1 MVAAYVHGVA
11 VRTPHPAVEPGGTKI
26 HFFAD
31 YGGIV
36 VVVSG
41 DRVCPERQFL
51 VYNELA
57 GIGLVEVEFIP
68 VEFVGEVAEVHHIDR
83 PLGFRGFL
91 FDERHHL
98 LFEPGNI
105 VPAGI
110 VAQMYVREKE
120 HSVIVLVFAHQF
132 EVVSFH
138 LVWCGFQKGPEAR
151 PQAVGRFGY
160 RAGRCCDED
169 HAVRLVAG
177 DGIAAEA
184 VGLDYFLTVADQH
197 SGKGFPVQ
205 SDLAPDCCLS
215 IGVACNYAQQGR
227 CVNQYSFHNH
237 LIVCFLPIWSSPR
250 AVSLPPLCA
259 GCRRP

>member
-1 MVAAYVHGVA
+1 MCAYIHVGFVRNVGKVFFQPLHLGVGESVLVAAVAFDARRLLALAFHVYIYDVVEEDPVVASYVHGVA
-11 VRTPHPAVEPGGTKI
+11 VRTPYPAVEPGGTEI

-31 YGGIV
+31 YGSIV

-41 DRVCPERQFL
+41 DCVCPERQFL
-51 VYNELA
+51 VYHELA

-91 FDERHHL
+91 SDERHHL

-120 HSVIVLVFAHQF
+120 HSVIVLVFAHQS

-138 LVWCGFQKGPEAR
+138 LVGGGFQHGPEAR
-151 PQAVGRFGY
+151 SQAVGRFGH
-160 RAGRCCDED
+160 R
-169 HAVRLVAG
+169 
-177 DGIAAEA
+177 
-184 VGLDYFLTVADQH
+184 T
-197 SGKGFPVQ
+197 
-205 SDLAPDCCLS
+205 
-215 IGVACNYAQQGR
+215 
-227 CVNQYSFHNH
+227 
-237 LIVCFLPIWSSPR
+237 
-250 AVSLPPLCA
+250 
-259 GCRRP
+259 